1 MKQLFKIA
9 ATFLFVILV
18 SACGSVSPL
27 ISTPVGN
34 IDTYPLK
41 VNPLSEEQEKIWWH
55 LDLEKDTVPGMSV
68 IRTYDEIIKN
78 KKGKTV
84 IVAIIDSGVDIEH
97 EDLKNVLWV
106 NKKEIPGNG
115 IDDDNNGYIDDIYG
129 WNFLGD
135 IVGENMEY
143 VRIIKKLNPKFEGK
157 SESQIAQQDREDFQL
172 YQKALAELEKDRN
185 EAQTNYFQYGMM
197 LNQLSPAHQKIADKL
212 GKENYTLEE
221 VATLQGDSSLGQ
233 EVFMISQMLG
243 YGEPIPEIL
252 NQLQGGVDYYKSR
265 LENHFNLETDFRAVL
280 GDNPDDI
287 NDVPIGNNNVMGPD
301 PLKEDTKHGTH
312 VAGIVAAQRGNG
324 IGMDGVAKNVEIMS
338 LRTVP
343 DGDEYDKDVAL
354 AIRYA
359 VDNGAKVI
367 NASFGKYYSTHPEW
381 VYDALRYAAEH
392 DVLFVHGAGNDSFD
406 LDDDTILNFP
416 NDQQDNYNE
425 YIDNFLNVGALN
437 PVYGP
442 NMIAGFSNYGK
453 SNVDVFA
460 PGVRIYATVQNN
472 EYEFLQGT
480 SMASPAVAGVAAML
494 RSYYPE
500 LTAAQVKK
508 IIMDSG
514 VTTNINV
521 ILGGDES
528 NQRPFSEI
536 SKSGKMVNMYNAFLM
551 AEKMS
556 KK

>member
-55 LDLEKDTVPGMSV
+55 LDLERDTVPGMSV

-106 NKKEIPGNG
+106 NKKEKPGNG

-442 NMIAGFSNYGK
+442 NMIASFSNYGK

-514 VTTNINV
+514 VSTNINV

>member
-55 LDLEKDTVPGMSV
+55 LDLERDTVPGMSV

-106 NKKEIPGNG
+106 NKKEKPGNG

-367 NASFGKYYSTHPEW
+367 NASFSKYYSTHPEW

-514 VTTNINV
+514 VSTNINV

-551 AEKMS
+551 AEKMT

>member
-55 LDLEKDTVPGMSV
+55 LDLERDTVPGMSV

-106 NKKEIPGNG
+106 NKKEKPGNG

-514 VTTNINV
+514 VSTNINV

>member
-55 LDLEKDTVPGMSV
+55 LDLERDTVPGMSV

-442 NMIAGFSNYGK
+442 NMIASFSNYGK

-514 VTTNINV
+514 VSTNINV

>member
-9 ATFLFVILV
+9 STLLFVILV
-18 SACGSVSPL
+18 SACGGVSPL
-27 ISTPVGN
+27 ISTPVAN
-34 IDTYPLK
+34 IDSYPLK
-41 VNPLSEEQEKIWWH
+41 VTPLTEEQEKIWWH

-78 KKGKTV
+78 KKGKSV

-97 EDLKNVLWV
+97 EDLKNVLWI
-106 NKKEIPGNG
+106 NKKEKPGNG

-135 IVGENMEY
+135 IVAENMEF

-172 YQKALAELEKDRN
+172 YQKALAELEKESN

-197 LNQLSPAHQKIADKL
+197 LNQLQPAHQKIADKL

-221 VATLQGDSSLGQ
+221 VATLQGDSSIGQ

-252 NQLQGGVDYYKSR
+252 KQLQGGVDYYKSR

-280 GDNPDDI
+280 GDDPDDI
-287 NDVPIGNNNVMGPD
+287 TDVPIGNNNVMGPD
-301 PLKEDTKHGTH
+301 PLKEDIKHGTH

-324 IGMDGVAKNVEIMS
+324 IGMDGVANNVQIMS

-367 NASFGKYYSTHPEW
+367 NASFGKYYSTNPEW
-381 VYDALRYAAEH
+381 VYDALKYAAEH
-392 DVLFVHGAGNDSFD
+392 DVLFVHGSGNDSFD
-406 LDDDTILNFP
+406 LDDDSILNFP

-460 PGVRIYATVQNN
+460 PGVRIYATVENN
-472 EYEFLQGT
+472 GYEFLQGT

-514 VTTNINV
+514 VTTQIKV

-528 NQRPFSEI
+528 NQRPFSDI

-551 AEKMS
+551 AEKMTN
-556 KK
+556 

>member
-55 LDLEKDTVPGMSV
+55 LDLERDTVPGMSV

-106 NKKEIPGNG
+106 NKKEKPGNG

-425 YIDNFLNVGALN
+425 YINNFLNVGALN

-442 NMIAGFSNYGK
+442 NMIASFSNYGK

-514 VTTNINV
+514 VSTNINV

>member
-55 LDLEKDTVPGMSV
+55 LDLERDTVPGMSV

-106 NKKEIPGNG
+106 NKKEKPGNG

-442 NMIAGFSNYGK
+442 NMIADFSNYGK

-514 VTTNINV
+514 VSTNINV

>member
-55 LDLEKDTVPGMSV
+55 LDLERDTVPGMSV

-106 NKKEIPGNG
+106 NKKEKPGNG

-425 YIDNFLNVGALN
+425 YINNFLNVGALN

-514 VTTNINV
+514 VSTNINV